1 MNLIDG
7 KATSEEYKITIK
19 AEVEKL
25 LAEGKR
31 APHLAAILIGNDGA
45 SETYVNNKAKTCK
58 EVGFTSSLIRFQ
70 SSVTEKEVLAKIED
84 VNNNSNIDGLI
95 VQSPF
100 PKHISTQKVTEAI
113 SPAKDVD
120 GFHPV
125 NTGRLLQNLP
135 CYVAAT
141 PKGILMLL
149 EKYKIETAGKHCVV
163 VGRSNIVGMPM
174 SVLMSRNAYPGNCTV
189 TICHS
194 KTKDLTAQTLQ
205 ADILIAAIGV
215 PEMIKGNMVKNGA
228 VVIDVGITRV
238 ATPETKSGFKLK
250 GDVKY
255 DDVASKCSYI
265 TPVPG
270 GVGPMTIIGLLQN
283 TLQAAKK
290 EIYQ

>member
-1 MNLIDG
+1 MILIDG
-7 KATSEEYKITIK
+7 KSTSEEYKKLIS
-19 AEVEKL
+19 AEVQKL
-25 LAEGKR
+25 LAVGKR

-45 SETYVNNKAKTCK
+45 SETYVSNKEKTCK
-58 EVGFTSSLIRFQ
+58 DVGFNSTLVRFE
-70 SSVTEKEVLAKIED
+70 SSVSEEEVLAKISEI
-84 VNNNSNIDGLI
+84 NNDDNIDGLI

-100 PKHISTQKVTEAI
+100 PKHISTQKITEAI
-113 SPAKDVD
+113 APAKDVD
-120 GFHPV
+120 GFHPM
-125 NTGRLLQNLP
+125 NAGRLLQNLP

-141 PKGILMLL
+141 PKGIMLLL

-194 KTKDLTAQTLQ
+194 KTKNLAEQTLQ

-215 PEMIKGNMVKNGA
+215 PELIKANMVKEGA

-238 ATPETKSGFKLK
+238 ASAETKSGFKLK

-255 DDVASKCSYI
+255 DEVA
-265 TPVPG
+265 PG
-270 GVGPMTIIGLLQN
+270 EVT
-283 TLQAAKK
+283 
-290 EIYQ
+290 